1 MKQVY
6 DDSCL
11 PQGFSAAGTYSGLC
25 DSRVRL
31 DLAMIVS
38 RTNCSIVV
46 SSAQGVWQSA
56 GKALLLHNGAAL
68 PDGLRGQE
76 IQQEVC
82 SAASQYLA
90 IGAQDVA
97 FVASGV
103 KGQHFRPSRLID
115 SLETLG
121 ASLSPSHGAQVG
133 AVIDNLGDMTDSAVS
148 LGSGSVHM
156 NGMAADGTEAKP
168 GLCILTTDAAAT
180 PQQLRDALAAC
191 TGAINTEGYTI
202 IALANGMA
210 SEPVGGASL
219 AQAMK
224 RTMLQLGFQP
234 ALQACS

>member
-25 DSRVRL
+25 SSRVRL

-38 RTNCSIVV
+38 RTNCSIVI
-46 SSAQGVWQSA
+46 SSAQGISQGE

-76 IQQEVC
+76 IRQEIC
-82 SAASQYLA
+82 CAASQYLA
-90 IGAQDVA
+90 IASQDVT
-97 FVASGV
+97 FVASGI

-121 ASLSPSHGAQVG
+121 SALSPDHGDQVG
-133 AVIDNLGDMTDSAVS
+133 AVIDNVGDMTDSIVL
-148 LGSGSVHM
+148 LGSGSACM
-156 NGMAADGTEAKP
+156 KGMAADGTEDKP
-168 GLCILTTDAAAT
+168 GLCILATDAAVS
-180 PQQLRDALAAC
+180 PQQLQDALAAC

-202 IALANGMA
+202 IALANGTA
-210 SEPVGGASL
+210 AELVSGASL

-224 RTMLQLGFQP
+224 STMLQLGFQP

>member
-82 SAASQYLA
+82 SAASQYLS

-121 ASLSPSHGAQVG
+121 ASLSPS
-133 AVIDNLGDMTDSAVS
+133 DMTDSAVS

-180 PQQLRDALAAC
+180 PQQLRDALVAC